1 MKRNLI
7 GGGMVVLILLGAAAY
22 HYFTGSEMGGPCRL
36 KDDCKG
42 NLYGK
47 FGSQCFD
54 VGNGQERFC
63 TTTCESTADCPS
75 GWACEQ
81 VDYVEN
87 DVKKGTSRVCN
98 RPTATAPAKR
108 P

>member
-7 GGGMVVLILLGAAAY
+7 GGGVVVLILVCAAAY
-22 HYFTGSEMGGPCRL
+22 NYLTGSDLGGPCRWN
-36 KDDCKG
+36 DDCKG

-54 VGNGQERFC
+54 VGGGREGFC
-63 TTTCESTADCPS
+63 TATCDSTADCPS
-75 GWACEQ
+75 GWSCEQ

-98 RPTATAPAKR
+98 KPAATGSEKKP
-108 P
+108 